1 MFPSPQTLSVE
12 KPTTLREFI
21 AGMGADVLYAYDRR
35 VLVALVNG
43 GNKWPSAPLKRGDR
57 VTLMP
62 IITGG

>member
-12 KPTTLREFI
+12 KPTTLREFV
-21 AGMGADVLYAYDRR
+21 AGLGSDVLYAYDRR

-43 GNKWPSAPLKRGDR
+43 ENKWPSAPLQRGDR

>member
-12 KPTTLREFI
+12 KPTTLREFV
-21 AGMGADVLYAYDRR
+21 AGLGSDVLYAYDRR

-43 GNKWPSAPLKRGDR
+43 ENRWPSAPLRRGDR
-57 VTLMP
+57 VTIMP